1 MEYGIV
7 KEIISSNRLIV
18 DVVSKNECS
27 SCSAKEGCRI
37 FDKKCESL
45 LEAGYSGE
53 IKEGDK
59 VLVNIKPA
67 QKIFSSVVIFLLPL
81 VFMFLFYFLAG
92 IFVKIEIIEVLSAI
106 TGLIASFIMITLIFK
121 SKRIKNLLIPIVE
134 IIENPTE

>member
-1 MEYGIV
+1 MDYGVV
-7 KEIISSNRLIV
+7 KEIINSNRLIV

-27 SCSAKEGCRI
+27 NCSAKEGCRI

-67 QKIFSSVVIFLLPL
+67 QKIFASAVIFLFPL
-81 VFMFLFYFLAG
+81 VFMFLFYFIAG
-92 IFVKIEIIEVLSAI
+92 IFIKNEIIQILSAL
-106 TGLIASFIMITLIFK
+106 TGLIASFILTTFIFK
-121 SKRIKNLLIPIVE
+121 SKYVKNALIPKAE
-134 IIENPTE
+134 IIEDSAE